1 MPAKPAPT
9 TTTSSSVVLSSSTIT
24 VTPLVRRACR
34 PLATSVASVTHA
46 GRRPSTDRSI
56 VSRCDQTRS
65 EVATAE
71 QLIGH
76 HVAEQRGVLG
86 RHRVADDDGLAVAH
100 QLAVHQPGVV
110 GGPRP
115 PPAAGLHM
123 EPDPPA
129 GPLAPPAGAVEKPAP
144 EPGQT
149 PTGAPLRPH

>member
-86 RHRVADDDGLAVAH
+86 RHRVADDDGLRSEEHTSELQSLMRISYAVFCS
-100 QLAVHQPGVV
+100 
-110 GGPRP
+110 
-115 PPAAGLHM
+115 
-123 EPDPPA
+123 
-129 GPLAPPAGAVEKPAP
+129 KKKN
-144 EPGQT
+144 T
-149 PTGAPLRPH
+149 NKTN